1 MFAKATVSLAVL
13 ALIGDA
19 AAVRHSQR
27 KYRVVNNSLIQFME
41 GDQEDEETVTQQSI
55 AEAEKIHSAK
65 LTIDG
70 DLYQKST
77 TMNNKLDFKDEE
89 DFNKSTRVNNSME
102 NGNLVQF
109 IEDVHV
115 PISGPIPG
123 VTLVESYSSSDP
135 IHGSLGPKKAK
146 RGDLTAE
153 QQFEYDQ
160 RRIPAADLKDEEV
173 TVTHTNESIAAAE
186 AIVGSKMTDPESD
199 KEKKKTK
206 HVKYTLADSDDE
218 TEETVET
225 RRSIKTAEKTV
236 GTRFFINA
244 RDKKDYLKK
253 VADGKISEDE
263 LNFKEDIDQDIGQ
276 DAAKLVEK
284 EAAKKS
290 SLVAAAAKKKSEEES
305 KEGKSNKD
313 LKKEEKE
320 QEKADALAD
329 AKADTPVNKPAPVES
344 LVSEKE
350 KKKAAVAAPKAAADD
365 FIPPELMGDMGAPA
379 GGAGDFIPPE
389 PMGDMGAPAAG
400 GGDFIPPELMG
411 DMGAVAMAQKFH
423 WGKHHGY

>member
-27 KYRVVNNSLIQFME
+27 KYRV
-41 GDQEDEETVTQQSI
+41 
-55 AEAEKIHSAK
+55 
-65 LTIDG
+65 
-70 DLYQKST
+70 
-77 TMNNKLDFKDEE
+77 
-89 DFNKSTRVNNSME
+89 VNNSME

-186 AIVGSKMTDPESD
+186 AIVGSKMVDPESD

-218 TEETVET
+218 TDETVET

-290 SLVAAAAKKKSEEES
+290 SLVAAAAKKKAEEES

-344 LVSEKE
+344 VVSEKE
-350 KKKAAVAAPKAAADD
+350 KKKAAIAAPKAAADD

-389 PMGDMGAPAAG
+389 LMGDMGDPAAG

>member
-1 MFAKATVSLAVL
+1 MGNAEYMGIIQNQKMFAKATVSLAVL
-13 ALIGDA
+13 ALIGET
-19 AAVRHSQR
+19 AAVRHHQR
-27 KYRVVNNSLIQFME
+27 KYRVVNNSLIQFMD
-41 GDQEDEETVTQQSI
+41 GDQEDEEVVTQQSI

-65 LTIDG
+65 LTLDG
-70 DLYQKST
+70 DLFQAST
-77 TMNNKLDFKDEE
+77 KMNNKLNFKDE
-89 DFNKSTRVNNSME
+89 DSFDKSTRVNNSME

-123 VTLVESYSSSDP
+123 VTLVEAWSSSDP

-186 AIVGSKMTDPESD
+186 AIVGSKMTDPEND
-199 KEKKKTK
+199 PKTKVK

-225 RRSIKTAEKTV
+225 RRSIKTT
-236 GTRFFINA
+236 
-244 RDKKDYLKK
+244 
-253 VADGKISEDE
+253 EDE
-263 LNFKEDIDQDIGQ
+263 LNFKEDVDQDIGQ
-276 DAAKLVEK
+276 DAAKIADKEVE
-284 EAAKKS
+284 KKS
-290 SLVAAAAKKKSEEES
+290 SLVAAAAKKKGEEEN
-305 KEGKSNKD
+305 KEGKSAKD
-313 LKKEEKE
+313 LKKQEKE

-329 AKADTPVNKPAPVES
+329 SKADAPANKPVPVENI
-344 LVSEKE
+344 VSVKE
-350 KKKAAVAAPKAAADD
+350 KKKAAISAPKAAADD

-379 GGAGDFIPPE
+379 GGAGDFV
-389 PMGDMGAPAAG
+389 
-400 GGDFIPPELMG
+400 PPELMG
-411 DMGAVAMAQKFH
+411 DMGAIAMAQKFH
-423 WGKHHGY
+423 WKN

>member
-1 MFAKATVSLAVL
+1 MTL
-13 ALIGDA
+13 
-19 AAVRHSQR
+19 
-27 KYRVVNNSLIQFME
+27 
-41 GDQEDEETVTQQSI
+41 
-55 AEAEKIHSAK
+55 
-65 LTIDG
+65 DG

-77 TMNNKLDFKDEE
+77 KMNNRLAFKDEDTFE
-89 DFNKSTRVNNSME
+89 KSTRVNNSME
-102 NGNLVQF
+102 NGQLVQF
-109 IEDVHV
+109 IPEVHV

-123 VTLVESYSSSDP
+123 VTLIEADATSDP

-146 RGDLTAE
+146 RSDLTPE

-173 TVTHTNESIAAAE
+173 TVTHTNESIKAAE

-199 KEKKKTK
+199 KEKAKTK

-225 RRSIKTAEKTV
+225 RRSIKTAEKQI

-244 RDKKDYLKK
+244 KDKRDYLKK

-263 LNFKEDIDQDIGQ
+263 LNFKEDVDQEIGQ
-276 DAAKLVEK
+276 DPAALQEK

-290 SLVAAAAKKKSEEES
+290 ALVAAAAKRKAEEEA
-305 KEGKSNKD
+305 KEGKSAKD

-320 QEKADALAD
+320 QEKADAIAD
-329 AKADTPVNKPAPVES
+329 AKKDTPANKPVPQEDT
-344 LVSEKE
+344 VSEKE
-350 KKKAAVAAPKAAADD
+350 KKKAAATAPKAAAED
-365 FIPPELMGDMGAPA
+365 FIPPELMGDMGAPV
-379 GGAGDFIPPE
+379 GGE
-389 PMGDMGAPAAG
+389 GA
-400 GGDFIPPELMG
+400 GDFIPPELMG
-411 DMGAVAMAQKFH
+411 DMGAVAMAQRFR

>member
-19 AAVRHSQR
+19 AATRHAQR
-27 KYRVVNNSLIQFME
+27 KYRVVQNSLIQFME

-55 AEAEKIHSAK
+55 AEAEKLHSAK
-65 LTIDG
+65 LTVDQ

-77 TMNNKLDFKDEE
+77 KMNNRLAFKDEDTFE
-89 DFNKSTRVNNSME
+89 KNTRVNNSME
-102 NGNLVQF
+102 NGTLVQF
-109 IEDVHV
+109 IPEVHV

-123 VTLVESYSSSDP
+123 VTLIEADATSDP

-146 RGDLTAE
+146 RSDLTPE

-173 TVTHTNESIAAAE
+173 TVTHTNESIKAAE
-186 AIVGSKMTDPESD
+186 AIVGAKMTDPESD
-199 KEKKKTK
+199 KEKAKTK

-225 RRSIKTAEKTV
+225 RRSIKTAEKSV

-244 RDKKDYLKK
+244 KDKRDYLKK

-263 LNFKEDIDQDIGQ
+263 LNFKEDVDQEIGQ
-276 DAAKLVEK
+276 DPAALQAK
-284 EAAKKS
+284 EAEKKS
-290 SLVAAAAKKKSEEES
+290 VLVAAAAKRKEKEAKE
-305 KEGKSNKD
+305 EGKSAKD

-320 QEKADALAD
+320 QEKADAIAD
-329 AKADTPVNKPAPVES
+329 AKADTPVNKPVPQEDT
-344 LVSEKE
+344 VSEKE
-350 KKKAAVAAPKAAADD
+350 KKKAAVAAPVAAAED
-365 FIPPELMGDMGAPA
+365 FIPPELMGDMGAPV
-379 GGAGDFIPPE
+379 GGA
-389 PMGDMGAPAAG
+389 
-400 GGDFIPPELMG
+400 GDFIPPELMG
-411 DMGAVAMAQKFH
+411 DMGAVAMTQKFR
-423 WGKHHGY
+423 WGSHHGY